1 MFDDTCRVDSRRLL
15 KRLKFACVWFNAEKG
30 IKSQYIMLELTE
42 FLTLL
47 SSVNM
52 EKTSTLL

>member
-1 MFDDTCRVDSRRLL
+1 MRLL

-30 IKSQYIMLELTE
+30 IKSQFIMLELTE